1 MDAPGVVVVATFTRP
16 DQSKYGRKLRYA
28 SYLDYK
34 NREEAVKKPLVEED
48 DASLDQAYEGYM
60 DYMGNPDKS
69 LDGSDER
76 VSGLFTAKA
85 DTLAEEDIQVLKGE
99 YTTAQENGSLMWE
112 TVISFDNEWLAEMG
126 VYDKKAQRLD
136 ENRMRNATR
145 KAVAK
150 LLEKEGLDSAV
161 WSAAFH
167 YNTDNIHAHISIVE
181 LQPTREKKVYK
192 QYEVTTI
199 DGKHQYKLQK
209 NEATGKLE
217 RIPILDEDGNICERE
232 EYVGRFK
239 ERSLKAAKSAV
250 VDELVQDKELN
261 IEINRLI
268 RQRLVQSLKDN
279 ALYQDEDFRE
289 RFLAIYERLPE
300 NRGVCNYKNSAMAHL
315 RPEIDALTDLY
326 IEKYHKDDFEALQ
339 TKLEL
344 QAGRYKAAYG
354 QRQSGDSYMKNKMDD
369 LYYRMGNAIL
379 REMKEYDKTLK
390 QAGMVP
396 AGRSDSRKA
405 NPSSRAGSDRQTPG
419 KGQKPG
425 KAGNRA
431 GYRQKGDN
439 SLRSALFW
447 LHRSLDDTLESW
459 LNQGDY
465 EELQKEIAGE
475 REFEME

>member
-1 MDAPGVVVVATFTRP
+1 MDAPGVVVVATFTKP
-16 DQSKYGRKLRYA
+16 NQSKYGRRLHYA

-34 NREEAVKKPLVEED
+34 NREEAVKKPLAEED
-48 DASLDQAYEGYM
+48 DARLDQAYEGYM

-69 LDGSDER
+69 LDDQDER

-85 DTLAEEDIQVLKGE
+85 DALTEEDIQILKE
-99 YTTAQENGSLMWE
+99 QYSIAQENGSLMWE
-112 TVISFDNEWLAEMG
+112 TVISFDNDWLSEMG
-126 VYDKKAQRLD
+126 VYDKKTGQLD

-145 KAVAK
+145 KAVTK
-150 LLEKEGLDSAV
+150 LLEKEELGGAV

-181 LQPTREKKVYK
+181 PHPTRKKKLYK
-192 QYEVTTI
+192 QYEITTV

-250 VDELVQDKELN
+250 VEELVQDKELN
-261 IEINRLI
+261 IEINQLI
-268 RQRLVQSLKDN
+268 RQRLVQSLKDD

-289 RFLAIYERLPE
+289 RFLQIYEQLPE
-300 NRGVCNYKNSAMAHL
+300 NHGVCNYKNSAMARL

-339 TKLEL
+339 AKLKL
-344 QAGRYKAAYG
+344 QAGRYKAAY
-354 QRQSGDSYMKNKMDD
+354 RQSGDSYMENKMDD

-379 REMKEYDKTLK
+379 REMKDSAKALK
-390 QAGMVP
+390 QAGMVST
-396 AGRSDSRKA
+396 GRGDSRKA
-405 NPSSRAGSDRQTPG
+405 NPSSRAESDR
-419 KGQKPG
+419 QKPG
-425 KAGNRA
+425 KEQKTGKAGNQA

-439 SLRSALFW
+439 ALRSAFYW
-447 LHRSLDDTLESW
+447 LHKSLEDTLENW
-459 LNQGDY
+459 LNQRDY
-465 EELQKEIAGE
+465 EELQSEITGE